1 MLVMLR
7 VFRSLVGFCGG
18 ILATVSL
25 WAGDPGNSIRTAPD
39 GRDFKAPQTIGGQF
53 PESVYGI
60 GHTGSNFWF
69 SPVLGPYG
77 NLDYSRGSFHYSSAP
92 FFPRNSEGVYGAIVW
107 LEKLDASG
115 EWNPIEGKN
124 SEKPLLSTDY
134 QDLNTP
140 NPGPSNSFS
149 AEWAFDLLEPNQNYR
164 VFGYVYMYNQ
174 GGGDQGAFALSSTM
188 GPLNTGPAND
198 APRVK
203 FSDPKYRT
211 NPTEYRLGQ
220 NYTIRAE
227 AEDDNSN
234 LSVVRIWKDGAPF
247 AFGDASG
254 AAGSSENTT
263 SDSTPGTVT
272 FSAQAEDM
280 RSATSEIK
288 YWSVE
293 ILDRSNQPAVT
304 SENAGILLGQS
315 FTPTYNGGAGSG
327 GWQFAVAGSTGW
339 DGSASSNT
347 GTQLSGNV
355 WSASWNPPAAGTYT
369 FYVSRNGDDSYKS
382 SGIAGPYTL
391 TVYGTPSVAWIS
403 TPPAQVTP
411 GTALQWSAQAS
422 SPNVAS
428 GSIEL
433 HFDLS
438 TDGGNSWAG
447 NAYQYASNPFSNVVT
462 AGAPGTTYT
471 LRATV
476 NDGTLGSNGFGSAI
490 YHSVVV
496 AANVQNVNLSPLGPT
511 VTAGSPITL
520 TASGGAN
527 GYVWGGSA
535 TGSGSTQTLTFNT
548 PGSYSVSVYS
558 PTGGAYAQSNT
569 ASTTITV
576 IAAAQTVSISPAS
589 PSITAG
595 QSVTFTASGGRNG
608 YIWAGTAGTS
618 GSTQSARFDTP
629 GTYTVTVFSPAGG
642 IYEPSAIATATVTV
656 APAAQTVSIS
666 PASVSV
672 VAGQSVAF
680 TATGGQNG
688 YVWGGSA
695 AGTGSAQTITFNSPG
710 SYTVTVYSPA
720 GGIFA
725 QSNPATAAITVSY
738 PAPTASISA
747 SPTAG
752 IAPLST
758 VISWSSAYATSATVS
773 GPALSSA
780 ALSGNSSVTLDAG
793 TYLYS
798 LSAVGPAGTTSASVS
813 VSVAANTAT
822 LSAAS
827 SSVDFGSVFRDTL
840 AGSPITATRS
850 LVLSNPGNAPLTL
863 TAVSFSGGPFSLS
876 NPLALP
882 YSLGAGASVALGL
895 TFGPGAVMGP
905 NSATFTITASSNTA
919 TVALSGIGLAPRLE
933 VTFP

>member
-7 VFRSLVGFCGG
+7 VFRFLVGFCGG
-18 ILATVSL
+18 LLAALSL

-107 LEKLDASG
+107 LEKQETNG
-115 EWNPIEGKN
+115 EWNPIESKN
-124 SEKPLLSTDY
+124 SERPLLTTEY
-134 QDLNTP
+134 QALNTP

-149 AEWAFDLLEPNQNYR
+149 AEWAFDPIEPNQNYR

-203 FSDPKYRT
+203 FSDPRKGT
-211 NPTEYRLGQ
+211 NPSEIRLGQ
-220 NYTIRAE
+220 SYTIKAE

-254 AAGSSENTT
+254 ATGSSENTT
-263 SDSTPGTVT
+263 SDSTPGIVIYT
-272 FSAQAEDM
+272 AQAEDL
-280 RSATSEIK
+280 RGATSDTK
-288 YWSVE
+288 SWSVE
-293 ILDRSNQPAVT
+293 ILDRSDQPAVS
-304 SENAGILLGQS
+304 SENAGLVLGQA
-315 FTPTYNGGAGSG
+315 FTPTYTGGAGSG

-339 DGSASSNT
+339 DGSASNNT
-347 GTQLSGNV
+347 GTQLSGSV
-355 WSASWNPPAAGTYT
+355 WSPSWNPPATGTYT

-422 SPNVAS
+422 SPNVAL

-447 NAYQYASNPFSNVVT
+447 NAYHYASNSFSNVVT

-490 YHSVVV
+490 YHSVLV
-496 AANVQNVNLSPLGPT
+496 AANVQNVNLSPLDPT

-535 TGSGSTQTLTFNT
+535 TGSGSSKTLTFNT

-569 ASTTITV
+569 ASTTISV
-576 IAAAQTVSISPAS
+576 IAASQSVSVSPNT

-595 QSVTFTASGGRNG
+595 QSVSFNASGGRNG
-608 YIWAGTAGTS
+608 YVWAGTAGSS
-618 GSTQSARFDTP
+618 GSSQSAPFDSP

-642 IYEPSAIATATVTV
+642 IYDQSNIATATVTV
-656 APAAQTVSIS
+656 SPAAQTVSVS
-666 PASVSV
+666 PASITL

-680 TATGGQNG
+680 TASGGQNG

-695 AGTGSAQTITFNSPG
+695 AGSGSAQTITFNTPG

-725 QSNPATAAITVSY
+725 QSNTATAAITVSY
-738 PAPTASISA
+738 PAPTASITA

-752 IAPLST
+752 IAPLSS
-758 VISWSSAYATSATVS
+758 VISWASTYATSASVS
-773 GPALSSA
+773 GPGLSSA
-780 ALSGNSSVTLDAG
+780 ALSGSSSVTLQAG
-793 TYLYS
+793 TYQYS
-798 LSAVGPAGTTSASVS
+798 LFATGPAGSASNSVS

-840 AGSPITATRS
+840 AGSPTTATRS
-850 LVLSNPGNAPLTL
+850 LVLSNPGNAPLTI

-876 NPLALP
+876 HALALP
-882 YSLGAGASVALGL
+882 YSLGAGASFALGL
-895 TFGPGAVMGP
+895 TFGPGAVMGS
-905 NSATFTITASSNTA
+905 NSATLTITANSNTA